1 MTDIYG
7 QDIKIDEAM
16 QAVIAA
22 NGEAVLT
29 QGAETGCQDIK
40 LRLFQYLGTLF
51 YDKEHGSKL
60 YDWIHEENTGANRI
74 GLVNE
79 VARRVRM
86 DQRVAYGTVSGE
98 VVSWDE
104 RGIQVSVSW
113 QFIDADHLFNLVVEM
128 NSNKNEMVIKDVN
141 PY

>member
-1 MTDIYG
+1 MIYG
-7 QDIKIDEAM
+7 QDIKIDENM

-29 QGAETGCQDIK
+29 QGPETGCQDIK
-40 LRLFQYLGTLF
+40 LRLFQPLGDLF
-51 YDKEHGSKL
+51 YDKGHGSKL
-60 YDWIHEENTGANRI
+60 LDWVYEENTETNRM

-86 DQRVAYGTVSGE
+86 DPRVAYGTVSGKII
-98 VVSWDE
+98 SWDE
-104 RGIQVSVSW
+104 KGIQVSVSW
-113 QFIDADHLFNLVVEM
+113 QFIGVDHLFNLVVEM
-128 NSNKNEMVIKDVN
+128 DSTKNEMVIKDVN